1 MISSIKTSPNFKWW
15 VFSTIAIGTFLSVID
30 HGSVQVALPNI
41 ERHFG
46 ADLPTVQ
53 WIVVGYA
60 LAISVLILPMGRLG
74 DIIGRKHVY
83 VGGMVIFV
91 VAAGLAGLSPNLG
104 SLIAAKIFQGMGSAM
119 VQSSGIAMVVS
130 SFPGTERGKALGT
143 HLSVVGAGA
152 VAGPAIGGLLV
163 SVFGWQAVFF
173 ANVPIGIFTIIISG
187 MVLPLD
193 KPEPTVEGETR
204 QRFDWGG
211 AVFSGLALLAFL
223 LVVGNGNRVGW
234 TSGVIVSGAAAA
246 VIAGVAFIWWE
257 LRSSSPMLDIRLFK
271 RRLVSL
277 GVAASWFSFIGSSAS
292 RFMMPFYLQRVL
304 EMEPWKVGLLLIPP
318 ALCMVLL
325 GPITGRLSDRFGW
338 QGLTVGGLSLSAAA
352 WFVMATTLTESSPV
366 LLIVILLM
374 CQSTGTALFNSPNN
388 SSILSAV
395 DRAQYGVVSALTQL
409 VRNSANVTSIAIAT
423 TVVVATMG
431 SRGVE
436 PSLDAVSPAVADA
449 FVAGLRWAFWM
460 MGGLLLV
467 GISLAVMRGG
477 RPKPAQEIQPESV
490 TAGPASE

>member
-1 MISSIKTSPNFKWW
+1 VISGIRASANYRWW
-15 VFSTIAIGTFLSVID
+15 VFSTIAIGTFLSVVD
-30 HGSVQVALPNI
+30 HGSVQVALPSI

-46 ADLPTVQ
+46 ADLPAVQ
-53 WIVVGYA
+53 WVVVGYA

-74 DIIGRKHVY
+74 DIVGRKQVY

-91 VAAGLAGLSPNLG
+91 VAAVLAGASPNLDT
-104 SLIAAKIFQGMGSAM
+104 LIGAKIIQGVGSAM

-130 SFPGTERGKALGT
+130 AFPGTERGMALGT

-173 ANVPIGIFTIIISG
+173 ANVPAGIFTIFISG
-187 MVLPLD
+187 LILPLD
-193 KPEPTVEGETR
+193 KPEPSAVGEAP

-234 TSGVIVSGAAAA
+234 TSGLVVSGAAVA
-246 VIAGVAFIWWE
+246 ILAGVAFVWWE
-257 LRSSSPMLDIRLFK
+257 LRSPSPMLDIRLFK
-271 RRLVSL
+271 RKLVSL
-277 GVAASWFSFIGSSAS
+277 GVAAGWFSFLGSSAS

-318 ALCMVLL
+318 ALCLVLL

-338 QGLTVGGLSLSAAA
+338 WGLTVGGLSISAAA
-352 WFVMATTLTESSPV
+352 WIIMATTLTESSPV

-374 CQSTGTALFNSPNN
+374 AQSTGTALFNSPNN

-423 TVVVATMG
+423 TVVVATMS
-431 SRGVE
+431 SRGIE

-460 MGGLLLV
+460 MGGLLMV
-467 GISLAVMRGG
+467 GISLAAIRGG
-477 RPKPAQEIQPESV
+477 RPQPAQEIRPESI
-490 TAGPASE
+490 TSGPASD